1 MSTTPSPNE
10 PNDSDKE
17 VLDRLFG
24 APVHPVPT
32 TDQVST
38 KVVWYIGLALV
49 ATVVFWILSSLE
61 GPIILKAVT
70 FFIIILGL
78 DLLFI
83 NWRRSHSIYR

>member
-1 MSTTPSPNE
+1 MSTTPSSNE

-17 VLDRLFG
+17 VLDRIFG
-24 APVHPVPT
+24 APIRPVLP

-49 ATVVFWILSSLE
+49 ATIVFWILSSLE

-70 FFIIILGL
+70 FFIIVLGF
-78 DLLFI
+78 DLLFV
-83 NWRRSHSIYR
+83 NWRRSHR